1 MKLRLKGNSL
11 RLRLTQSEVAR
22 LGDGGRVEE
31 IVRFGANENQ
41 ILVYE
46 LVVEP
51 EAETLTASFQN
62 NRITVKLP
70 RDLARELVETE
81 RVGVGGEQV
90 LGNET
95 DALSLL
101 IEKDFAC
108 LDPASGEDQ
117 SDAFP
122 NPHIKC

>member
-31 IVRFGANENQ
+31 IVRFGTDETQ

-51 EAETLTASFQN
+51 EGETLTASFQN

-70 RDLARELVETE
+70 HDLARELIKTA
-81 RVGVGGEQV
+81 RVGVSGEQF
-90 LGNET
+90 LENET
-95 DALSLL
+95 GVLSLL

-108 LDPASGEDQ
+108 LDGDSGEDQ

-122 NPHIKC
+122 NPNIKC

>member
-22 LGDGGRVEE
+22 LGDGGDIVE
-31 IVRFGANENQ
+31 IVRFGEDENQ

-46 LVVEP
+46 LVVES
-51 EAETLTASFQN
+51 ESETLTASFQN
-62 NRITVKLP
+62 NRITIKLP
-70 RDLARELVETE
+70 HDLARELAHTA
-81 RVGVGGEQV
+81 RAGVRGEQV

-95 DALSLL
+95 DALLLL

-108 LDPASGEDQ
+108 IDGDSGEDQ

-122 NPHIKC
+122 NPNSQC